1 MQGVSRLRMRSL
13 SVAIHLMLVNLV
25 GLALWPLVVGMLN
38 DSLHAQFGSGAIRYS
53 LLLIALL
60 GLVGGVFYLI
70 AARSLR
76 EDMRRVSADS
86 AG

>member
-1 MQGVSRLRMRSL
+1 
-13 SVAIHLMLVNLV
+13 
-25 GLALWPLVVGMLN
+25 MLN
-38 DSLHAQFGSGAIRYS
+38 DALDARFGRGAIRYS

-70 AARSLR
+70 AARTLR
-76 EDMRRVSADS
+76 EDMRRVSADP